1 MSRRFVREAHHMLTT
16 VDDVFRPLVLVR
28 RWILTSGRKTSS
40 DQDKRSEDVVN
51 RPLVL
56 VRRWILLS
64 VRHTCEDDQQQKKL
78 HRAHDLKSS
87 LPSDCRRTGNNASS
101 WSWPDALEQLCDLP
115 RLCPAQ
121 SLVPL
126 LRQSMHLGAQG

>member
-1 MSRRFVREAHHMLTT
+1 MLATL
-16 VDDVFRPLVLVR
+16 DDIFR
-28 RWILTSGRKTSS
+28 T
-40 DQDKRSEDVVN
+40 
-51 RPLVL
+51 LVL

-64 VRHTCEDDQQQKKL
+64 VRHTYEDDQQEKKL

-101 WSWPDALEQLCDLP
+101 CSWPDALEQLCDLP

-126 LRQSMHLGAQG
+126 LRQSMHLGAQGNQMLDLLVEVAVFRTQQVTGVVTGGPALVALGASGF